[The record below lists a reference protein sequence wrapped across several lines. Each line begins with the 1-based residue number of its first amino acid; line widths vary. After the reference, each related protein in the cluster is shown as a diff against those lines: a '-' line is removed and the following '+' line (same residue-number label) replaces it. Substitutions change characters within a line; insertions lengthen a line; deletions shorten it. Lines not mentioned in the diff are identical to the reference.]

1 MTTTIQIDDETKRKL
16 FEIKLELERKKGSAL
31 SYNELINFLLENQII
46 HNIKRI
52 NMKDFRKFEGILPD
66 STLDLYYKEKKKD
79 FEREERRAP
88 LKK

>member
-1 MTTTIQIDDETKRKL
+1 MTTTIQIDDETKQKL

-52 NMKDFRKFEGILPD
+52 NMKGFRKFEGILPE
-66 STLDLYYKEKKKD
+66 SALDLYYKEKKED
-79 FEREERRAP
+79 LEREERRAP